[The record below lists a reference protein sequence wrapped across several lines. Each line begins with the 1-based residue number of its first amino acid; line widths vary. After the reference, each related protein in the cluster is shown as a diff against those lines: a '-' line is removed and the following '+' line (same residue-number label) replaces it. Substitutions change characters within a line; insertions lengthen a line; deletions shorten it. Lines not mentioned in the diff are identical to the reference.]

1 MNVLIETEEVLKS
14 NANTNDVRSIVFLE
28 ELFGDL
34 DILVIKQDQVIFS
47 AHVIEQL
54 DQEAL

>member
-14 NANTNDVRSIVFLE
+14 NANTNDVRSIVFFE

>member
-1 MNVLIETEEVLKS
+1 MNILIEAEEVLKS
-14 NANTNDVRSIVFLE
+14 NANTNDVRSIVFFE

>member
-1 MNVLIETEEVLKS
+1 MNILIEAEEVLKS
-14 NANTNDVRSIVFLE
+14 NANTNDVRSIVFFE

-47 AHVIEQL
+47 AHVIKQL

>member
-47 AHVIEQL
+47 AHVIKQL